1 MSAGDQGVWSAELG
15 RFVIRGALG
24 VVFVGHGAQ
33 KLFGMFGGPGLTGF
47 SGFLDGLGVPFPM
60 VNAVLAGSA
69 EFFGGLAL
77 LAGVG
82 TRISAA
88 LLVVTMTVATFAVRS
103 RGLSV
108 QNGGMEYPLVLAVLL
123 VGIGLLGP
131 GRLTVG
137 SWVRPVAAQEHD
149 GVNAG

>member
-1 MSAGDQGVWSAELG
+1 MSAFHQGVWTSELG
-15 RFVIRGALG
+15 RFLLRGALG

-33 KLFGMFGGPGLTGF
+33 KLFGVFGGPGLTGF
-47 SGFLDGLGVPFPM
+47 SGFLDGLGIPFPM

-82 TRISAA
+82 TRAAAA
-88 LLVVTMTVATFAVRS
+88 LLVVTMTVAAFAVRS

-123 VGIGLLGP
+123 FGIGLIGP

-137 SWVRPVAAQEHD
+137 SLIRSAPAREHD
-149 GVNAG
+149 LVKSH